1 MGDPGPVELEHYR
14 SPAGLPDRKEFNN
27 ADVEPVCRKYLDLR
41 YRLLPYLYSAV
52 REAHDT
58 GLPMMRALWLH
69 YPGDLQAEERG
80 DEYLWGRDILVAPVV
95 EKGATSRR
103 LYLPHGLWYDF
114 WTEAKAEGGREI
126 TRPVDLATIP
136 IYLRAGA
143 IIPLGPVK
151 QYTAEKTVEP
161 LTVKIYPGANGRF
174 VMYED
179 DGTTFDY
186 EKGRF
191 TRVRF
196 EWNEH
201 NRNLRVL
208 LEPGSTLLPPSPRRI
223 DLQMISGGPSR
234 SVVFDGKPL
243 DVAF

>member
-1 MGDPGPVELEHYR
+1 
-14 SPAGLPDRKEFNN
+14 
-27 ADVEPVCRKYLDLR
+27 
-41 YRLLPYLYSAV
+41 
-52 REAHDT
+52 
-58 GLPMMRALWLH
+58 MMRALWLH
-69 YPGDLQAEERG
+69 YPGDPQAEVRG

-114 WTEAKAEGGREI
+114 WTETKAEGGREI
-126 TRPVDLATIP
+126 TRPVELATIP

-151 QYTAEKTVEP
+151 QYTAEKTSEP

-201 NRNLRVL
+201 NRNFRVL
-208 LEPGSTLLPPSPRRI
+208 LEPGSTLLPPSPRTI
-223 DLQMISGGPSR
+223 NLQIVSGGPSR